1 MGLLTDSP
9 SGGESE
15 VLATLRA
22 EGRNV
27 PFARLCE
34 RVRFDWGLG
43 SDDLT
48 SYPDTVASVLSGL
61 TPASVTGTTANG
73 GAVVDLTDGTPDD
86 TDRIIFTN
94 AGLASARHLSP
105 RPQRIH

>member
-9 SGGESE
+9 SSGESE

-22 EGRNV
+22 EGRNI

-34 RVRFDWGLG
+34 RLRFDWGLG
-43 SDDLT
+43 DDNLT
-48 SYPDTVASVLSGL
+48 SYPTTVSTVLSGL
-61 TPASVTGTTANG
+61 APASVTGTTADG
-73 GAVVDLTDGTPDD
+73 SDPVDLTSGVPDG
-86 TDRIIFTN
+86 TDRIVFTD